1 MNSTCKL
8 LLAAAF
14 VSTAIPLSAMAD
26 DGPFRVMVLD
36 DMSGMFSANGGPG
49 TLMAVELAVE
59 DAGGKVL
66 GRTIEILQAD
76 HQNKPDVGSAQA
88 QRFIEEQGIKAMT
101 LGGSSAV
108 GLAAQARAA
117 EAGVFTLVSGGY
129 APGFSEAQ
137 CSPYGFQFAPSTQE
151 LSRAVT
157 SRIVKEGGNSW
168 YLIAAD
174 YVFGHSLIADA
185 TKSIEQSGGEVLGKL
200 LHPLNSNDMASAL
213 LTAQGSGAD
222 VIGLANAG
230 TDLETTVKQA
240 GQFGLSDKLA
250 AMMVYTNNIEALT
263 LQVAQGMR
271 MSVSTYWDLND
282 DTRSL
287 ATRMMEKNGGKTPTM
302 GQLGAYGAMRHYLEA
317 VEAAGTDNPDMVAA
331 KMRELPISSG
341 LWENPKIQ
349 KNGRVTYDM
358 LLVEVK
364 SPETSKG
371 PNDLYNIVAKIPAEG
386 LFRSAEE
393 SGCPLVQ

>member
-1 MNSTCKL
+1 MNNWKAL
-8 LLAAAF
+8 FAAALI
-14 VSTAIPLSAMAD
+14 STTMPIAALAG
-26 DGPFRVMVLD
+26 DGPFRVLVLD
-36 DMSGMFSANGGPG
+36 DMSGMFAANGGPG
-49 TLMAVELAVE
+49 TLLAVKLAVE
-59 DAGGKVL
+59 DVGGKVL
-66 GRTIEILQAD
+66 GREISVLQAD

-88 QRFIEEQGIKAMT
+88 QRFIDEQGIKAMT

-129 APGFSEAQ
+129 APGFSESQ

-157 SRIVKEGGNSW
+157 SRIVKEGGKSW
-168 YLIAAD
+168 FLIAAD

-185 TKSIEQSGGEVLGKL
+185 SKSIKAAGGNVVGQL

-213 LTAQGSGAD
+213 LTAQGSGAN

-263 LQVAQGMR
+263 LQTARGMR
-271 MSVSTYWDLND
+271 MSVSTYWDLNEY
-282 DTRSL
+282 TRAL
-287 ATRMMEKNGGKTPTM
+287 ARRMMEKNGGKTPTM

-317 VEAAGTDNPDMVAA
+317 VKAAGTDKPDVVAA
-331 KMRELPISSG
+331 KMREIPISSG
-341 LWENPKIQ
+341 LWENPRIQ

-371 PNDLYNIVAKIPAEG
+371 PNDLYNIIAKIPAEG

-393 SGCPLVQ
+393 SGCPLVK

>member
-1 MNSTCKL
+1 MNRTWKS

-14 VSTAIPLSAMAD
+14 ISTAIPLSAMAD
-26 DGPFRVMVLD
+26 DGPFRILVLD
-36 DMSGMFSANGGPG
+36 DMSGMFAANGGPG
-49 TLMAVELAVE
+49 TLMAVQLAVE

-66 GRTIEILQAD
+66 GRDIEIVQAD

-157 SRIVKEGGNSW
+157 SRIVEEGGKSW
-168 YLIAAD
+168 FLIAAD
-174 YVFGHSLIADA
+174 YVFGQSLIADA
-185 TKSIEQSGGEVLGKL
+185 SKSIEDSGGQVLGKL

-213 LTAQGSGAD
+213 LTAQGSGSD

-282 DTRSL
+282 QTRAL

-302 GQLGAYGAMRHYLEA
+302 GQLGAYGAIRHYLEA
-317 VEAAGTDNPDMVAA
+317 VAAAGTDEPDAVAA
-331 KMRELPISSG
+331 KMHELPISSG

-349 KNGRVTYDM
+349 KNGRVVYDM

-364 SPETSKG
+364 SPEASKG
-371 PNDLYNIVAKIPAEG
+371 PNDLYSIVAKIPAEG

-393 SGCPLVQ
+393 SGCPLVK

>member
-1 MNSTCKL
+1 
-8 LLAAAF
+8 
-14 VSTAIPLSAMAD
+14 
-26 DGPFRVMVLD
+26 
-36 DMSGMFSANGGPG
+36 
-49 TLMAVELAVE
+49 
-59 DAGGKVL
+59 
-66 GRTIEILQAD
+66 
-76 HQNKPDVGSAQA
+76 
-88 QRFIEEQGIKAMT
+88 
-101 LGGSSAV
+101 
-108 GLAAQARAA
+108 
-117 EAGVFTLVSGGY
+117 VFAL
-129 APGFSEAQ
+129 
-137 CSPYGFQFAPSTQE
+137 GFQFAPSTQE

-157 SRIVKEGGNSW
+157 SRIVKEGGKSW
-168 YLIAAD
+168 FLIAAD

-185 TKSIEQSGGEVLGKL
+185 SKSIKAAGGNVVGQL

-213 LTAQGSGAD
+213 LTAQGSGAN

-263 LQVAQGMR
+263 LQTARGMR
-271 MSVSTYWDLND
+271 MSVSTYWDLNEH
-282 DTRSL
+282 TRAL
-287 ATRMMEKNGGKTPTM
+287 ARRMMEKNGGKTPTM

-317 VEAAGTDNPDMVAA
+317 VKAAGTDKPDVVAA
-331 KMRELPISSG
+331 KMREIPISSG
-341 LWENPKIQ
+341 LWENPRIQ

-371 PNDLYNIVAKIPAEG
+371 PNDLYNIIAKIPAEG

-393 SGCPLVQ
+393 SGCPLVK